1 MTRLLRFLEA
11 AGLFTVAVTAGYLAG
26 CWVREVRRARADAAR
41 WQATR
46 SGS

>member
-1 MTRLLRFLEA
+1 MTRLLRFLQA
-11 AGLFTVAVTAGYLAG
+11 VGVVTVAAVAGYLAG

-46 SGS
+46 V